1 MDEQSTHAEVPLVGH
16 TVEPVVVRLSDS
28 VTLIHGDCRDCL
40 PIEADAVITDPP
52 YFRVV
57 SDAWD
62 RQWDTAE
69 GFLDFIGD
77 RCSAWHRDIKPNG
90 SLYCFASPKMAA
102 RVECKIAERFN
113 VLNSIIWDKGRISRM
128 AGKEDERLRQ
138 FVPMSE
144 RIIFAEHYGADNIA
158 KGEAG
163 YQTKCDE
170 LRGFVF
176 EPLRAYLAGERD
188 RAGIDNAT
196 INAAWCAW
204 KGVSSTSQTQKWF
217 SNSCFNPPTAE
228 AYQWLRELFNKGG
241 GEYLRREYED
251 LRREYEDLRR
261 EYEDLRQE
269 YEELRRPFFLKQD
282 EQHTDIWSFDAPPNA
297 SDRHPCA
304 KPISL
309 MEHIVTASTKPGQ
322 TVRDD
327 FMGGGSTG
335 IACIRTGRKFIG
347 IEKDARYFEIARK
360 RMEAELMQGTF
371 DFSGGAVAPTHNHTG
386 QARPQAKEQ
395 A

>member
-1 MDEQSTHAEVPLVGH
+1 MTPNLQ
-16 TVEPVVVRLSDS
+16 PVVVRLSDS
-28 VTLIHGDCRDCL
+28 VTIINADCRDVL
-40 PIEADAVITDPP
+40 PMECDAVVTDPP
-52 YFRVV
+52 YFRIV

-69 GFLDFIGD
+69 GFLAFIGD

-90 SLYCFASPKMAA
+90 SLYCFASPIMAA

-128 AGKEDERLRQ
+128 AGKKDERLRQ

-204 KGVSSTSQTQKWF
+204 KGVACTSQTQKWF
-217 SNSCFNPPTAE
+217 SSSCFNPPTLE
-228 AYQWLRELFNKGG
+228 AYKWLRRLFNTQGG
-241 GEYLRREYED
+241 DFLCREYDD
-251 LRREYEDLRR
+251 LRLEYEH
-261 EYEDLRQE
+261 LRQE

-282 EQHTDIWSFDAPPNA
+282 EQHTDIWSFNAPPNA
-297 SDRHPCA
+297 SNRHPCA
-304 KPISL
+304 KPIDL
-309 MEHIVTASTKPGQ
+309 LEHIVTASTRPGQ

-347 IEKDARYFEIARK
+347 IEKDPTYFEIAKK
-360 RMEAELMQGTF
+360 RIAAELAQGTF
-371 DFSGGAVAPTHNHTG
+371 DFGGGAAAHTHNPTDHAP
-386 QARPQAKEQ
+386 ARSAAEGR
-395 A
+395 